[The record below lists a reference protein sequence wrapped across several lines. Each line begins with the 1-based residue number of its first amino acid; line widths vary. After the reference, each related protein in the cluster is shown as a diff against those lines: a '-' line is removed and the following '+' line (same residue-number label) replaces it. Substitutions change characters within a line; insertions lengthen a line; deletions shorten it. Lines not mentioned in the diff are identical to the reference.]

1 MAPIAARPRERPE
14 GSFRPRRTSY
24 RAALPISINT
34 ARGRYLVGVATPL
47 DNAGDAILLTLAL
60 ERADGVERV
69 ALRCRIATGLAG
81 AAQADVLAARL
92 AGWIERD
99 FESIRET
106 ALKTIR
112 AERRLHEFT
121 FDAEHPGP
129 F

>member
-1 MAPIAARPRERPE
+1 M
-14 GSFRPRRTSY
+14 
-24 RAALPISINT
+24 PISINT
-34 ARGRYLVGVATPL
+34 ARGRYLVSVATPL

-69 ALRCRIATGLAG
+69 ALRCRIASGLAG
-81 AAQADVLAARL
+81 AAQADELAARL

-99 FESIRET
+99 FEAVREA

-112 AERRLHEFT
+112 SERRLHEFT
-121 FDAEHPGP
+121 FDAANPGP